1 MKQYIPILLSLA
13 LIGCSAPVTAHNDNP
28 TGVEDTSIDA
38 SNEADKVE
46 AKVEQVTQ
54 QQVKEQLSK
63 SEQEYCNSL
72 YTFAETVM
80 TVRQGGMSLKDA
92 LDSQPKPSST
102 ATQAENEM
110 LPLLQTILY
119 EAYKQPLYHT
129 EEYKK
134 EVISEFSKDVY
145 LACIGD

>member
-13 LIGCSAPVTAHNDNP
+13 LIGCSAPVTAHKDEVSKETPN
-28 TGVEDTSIDA
+28 TSVK
-38 SNEADKVE
+38 ETPKT
-46 AKVEQVTQ
+46 EQVTQ

-72 YTFAETVM
+72 YTFAETAM
-80 TVRQGGMSLKDA
+80 IVRQGGMSLKDA
-92 LDSQPKPSST
+92 LSKQPKPT
-102 ATQAENEM
+102 GTQAEDEV
-110 LPLLQTILY
+110 LPLLQAIIY

-129 EEYKK
+129 EEFKK
-134 EVISEFSKDVY
+134 EIITEFSKDVY

>member
-13 LIGCSAPVTAHNDNP
+13 FIGCSAPVTAHKDDSTN
-28 TGVEDTSIDA
+28 VDA
-38 SNEADKVE
+38 SKEAQVTQVE
-46 AKVEQVTQ
+46 HVTQ

-72 YTFAETVM
+72 YTFAETAM

-92 LDSQPKPSST
+92 LSKQPTPTSDIEKET
-102 ATQAENEM
+102 V
-110 LPLLQTILY
+110 PLLQAILY

-134 EVISEFSKDVY
+134 EVITEFSKDVY

>member
-1 MKQYIPILLSLA
+1 MKQYISILLSLA
-13 LIGCSAPVTAHNDNP
+13 LIGCSAPVTAHN
-28 TGVEDTSIDA
+28 EES
-38 SNEADKVE
+38 SNTP
-46 AKVEQVTQ
+46 AKETQVTQ
-54 QQVKEQLSK
+54 KQVKEQLSK

-72 YTFAETVM
+72 YTFAEIAM
-80 TVRQGGMSLKDA
+80 QVRQGGVSLKDA

-134 EVISEFSKDVY
+134 EIITEFSKDVY

>member
-13 LIGCSAPVTAHNDNP
+13 FIGCSAPVTAHKDESTKETPNDSVKETP
-28 TGVEDTSIDA
+28 KT
-38 SNEADKVE
+38 EAQ
-46 AKVEQVTQ
+46 VEQVTQ
-54 QQVKEQLSK
+54 QQVKDQLSK

-72 YTFAETVM
+72 YTFAETAM

-92 LDSQPKPSST
+92 LSKQPKPT
-102 ATQAENEM
+102 GTQAEDEV
-110 LPLLQTILY
+110 LPLLQAILY

-134 EVISEFSKDVY
+134 EVITEFSKDVY